1 MQITGTIKVLR
12 DTEPVSDRFKKRE
25 IVITDSSTQYPQH
38 ISIQFTNDRCDLLN
52 NFKEGDQVEVSI
64 NLRGR
69 EWTSPQGEIKYFNT
83 IEGWKITNVNG
94 VISQSDQDIRS
105 GYSDNLPF

>member
-1 MQITGTIKVLR
+1 MQITGTIKQMFSPETKSEKFTKQDV
-12 DTEPVSDRFKKRE
+12 V
-25 IVITDSSTQYPQH
+25 VTDSSSKYPQD
-38 ISIQFTNDRCDLLN
+38 ILIQFSNDKIKDLDK
-52 NFKEGDQVEVSI
+52 FKEGDQVEVSI

-94 VISQSDQDIRS
+94 AASSSSEQANDNSD
-105 GYSDNLPF
+105 LPWEV